1 MYGGNRSLV
10 VRLPFL
16 VIALCLSALPAYKA
30 NSVSCQTGPFI
41 LFFDKNSAFVD
52 SKSREILDN
61 AIAAAENCF
70 ARYPQ
75 IAGHTDKVEGPE
87 VGQMR
92 VAVVTKYLEARGFP
106 SANITGHNFRSE
118 RPRISE
124 RGRDEEPENRRIELM
139 LWHQYTNDFS
149 Y

>member
-1 MYGGNRSLV
+1 
-10 VRLPFL
+10 
-16 VIALCLSALPAYKA
+16 
-30 NSVSCQTGPFI
+30 
-41 LFFDKNSAFVD
+41 
-52 SKSREILDN
+52 
-61 AIAAAENCF
+61 
-70 ARYPQ
+70 
-75 IAGHTDKVEGPE
+75 
-87 VGQMR
+87 MR